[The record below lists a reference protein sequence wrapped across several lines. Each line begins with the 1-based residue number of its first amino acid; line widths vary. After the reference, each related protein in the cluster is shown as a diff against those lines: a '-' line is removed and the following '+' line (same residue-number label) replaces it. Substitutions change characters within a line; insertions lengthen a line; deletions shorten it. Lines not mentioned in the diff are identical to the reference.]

1 MMNREDD
8 LVPTTDPLATLNP
21 SIIGRAEKVHSAFLK
36 PLLAGTMLDEPQW
49 ITLQLAVGAGDSI
62 QESDLVFRVAGAA
75 QYDNR
80 RVEAAIAA
88 LRKGSLIEVDGADGD
103 QLGVTPEGLALVTA
117 LRRKTAELVGPAYA
131 SIPPED
137 LATAAR
143 VLNTITAKLSEQ
155 LANS

>member
-1 MMNREDD
+1 MKREDV

-36 PLLAGTMLDEPQW
+36 PLLAGTMLDERQW
-49 ITLQLAVGAGDSI
+49 ITLQLAVGAGDRI
-62 QESDLVFRVAGAA
+62 EESELVSRVAGVA
-75 QYDNR
+75 QYDER
-80 RVEAAIAA
+80 GVEAAIAA
-88 LRKGSLIEVDGADGD
+88 LRKASLIEVHAGDGD
-103 QLGVTPEGLALVTA
+103 QLGVTPEGLALVTT

-143 VLNTITAKLSEQ
+143 VLSAITAKLSEE

>member
-1 MMNREDD
+1 MKREDV

-36 PLLAGTMLDEPQW
+36 PLLAGSMLDERQW
-49 ITLQLAVGAGDSI
+49 ITLQLAVGAGDRI
-62 QESDLVFRVAGAA
+62 QESDLVSRVAGAA
-75 QYDNR
+75 RYDQHT
-80 RVEAAIAA
+80 VEAAIAA
-88 LRKGSLIEVDGADGD
+88 LRKASLIEVRAGEGD
-103 QLGVTPEGLALVTA
+103 RLAVTPKGLALVTT

-131 SIPPED
+131 SISAED

-143 VLNTITAKLSEQ
+143 VLNAITAKLSEG